1 MRSEACARAGVL
13 SQHLTA
19 ALEDKSAAERKRQMI
34 QLLPKTCLH
43 EHLSGSIRAATLR
56 ELCIANKGKPEDIE
70 AALRVI
76 DQPDRS
82 LGDCFA
88 IFDLIHHAVR
98 GLDQVR
104 RVTSEVLEDFAASG
118 CLYLELRTT
127 PRELGGRSKRDYLDA
142 VLQELAAWRGT
153 MLPRMLVSVD
163 RSAGPVQAMGVVQLA
178 VEVAAHSEFI
188 VGVDFSGNPTSG
200 SFAQYLSAFRYARQ
214 AGLACA
220 VHCGEVASAAD
231 SPQHALRFGADRLG
245 HALMW
250 PHGVTELLASAA
262 QTPIEICPTSNMKTL
277 HLNNLRDHPTL
288 GRLLAANY
296 PLSINCDDCGVFNID
311 ISGEY
316 LLVAEAFGLSVQRLG
331 AIAMAGLD
339 QAFASIEDK
348 IKLKQL
354 FASKIRE
361 LLDKPGAL
369 ELEF

>member
-1 MRSEACARAGVL
+1 
-13 SQHLTA
+13 
-19 ALEDKSAAERKRQMI
+19 
-34 QLLPKTCLH
+34 
-43 EHLSGSIRAATLR
+43 
-56 ELCIANKGKPEDIE
+56 
-70 AALRVI
+70 
-76 DQPDRS
+76 
-82 LGDCFA
+82 
-88 IFDLIHHAVR
+88 
-98 GLDQVR
+98 
-104 RVTSEVLEDFAASG
+104 
-118 CLYLELRTT
+118 
-127 PRELGGRSKRDYLDA
+127 
-142 VLQELAAWRGT
+142 